1 MNIHTLEIVLT
12 LLAVAVVTIT
22 LFRRFHLPAI
32 LGYLMVGILVGPF
45 GSGLVASSEDTRFLA
60 EFGVVFLLF
69 AIGLEFSLP
78 QMIAMKGMVFGLGGG
93 QVLLTVLL
101 ASGIAWLLGLEPT
114 VAIIVGSI
122 LALSST
128 AIVSKQLSE
137 QVELNTE
144 HGRLGISILLFQ
156 DLAVIPL
163 LVVIPLLAGTTEQG
177 MLSLLLWALLK
188 AALVFAAIMAVG
200 HWLLRPLFHEIA
212 ASRSAELFTLTVL
225 LVTLAAAWLTHE
237 AGLSLALGAFL
248 AGMMLGETQYRHQ
261 IEADIRPFQ
270 DVLLGL
276 FFITVGM
283 RVDLLSLL
291 PILHWVLLLAAGL
304 LLAKFGIILA
314 LVRTIG
320 YPTPTAFRSGLLLAQ
335 GGEFGFVLLDL
346 SLESGLVP
354 GQAGQILFA
363 AIIFSMAVSPFLI
376 RYNASLAKRFCT
388 MRQIGGEHQVMH
400 ELAEEAG
407 HLERHVILCGYGRIG
422 QNLGRMLQQEGFNF
436 VALELDPSVVREARE
451 AGEPVHF
458 GDSARREILDA
469 AGLARASV
477 LVISFA
483 DHHTAMK
490 ILHRIQEAR
499 PQLPVLVR
507 TRDDSHLEE
516 LEAAG
521 ATQVMPEVV
530 EASLMMGG
538 QLLLLLKVP
547 GSRIFKIMREIRE
560 GHYKL
565 LRDFFHGSEALGMGQ
580 DEAFQERLHTVTL
593 PDKAFA
599 VGHSIQDLHLWDWQ
613 VSVTAVRRG
622 GIRGE
627 APAPSTLLQA
637 GDVLILAGTPQHLEH
652 AEGLLLYGH

>member
-1 MNIHTLEIVLT
+1 
-12 LLAVAVVTIT
+12 
-22 LFRRFHLPAI
+22 
-32 LGYLMVGILVGPF
+32 
-45 GSGLVASSEDTRFLA
+45 
-60 EFGVVFLLF
+60 
-69 AIGLEFSLP
+69 
-78 QMIAMKGMVFGLGGG
+78 MIAMKGMVFGLGGS
-93 QVLLTVLL
+93 QVLITALL
-101 ASGIAWLLGLEPT
+101 ATGVAWLLGLAPNAA
-114 VAIIVGSI
+114 VVVGGI

-137 QVELNTE
+137 QVELNTP

-163 LVVIPLLAGTTEQG
+163 LVMIPLLAGGSEQG
-177 MLSLLLWALLK
+177 LWTLLGWALLK
-188 AALVFAAIMAVG
+188 AALVFAAIMAIG

-212 ASRSAELFTLTVL
+212 SARSAELFTLTVL

-276 FFITVGM
+276 FFITVGL

-291 PILHWVLLLAAGL
+291 PILHWVLLLAAAL
-304 LLAKFGIILA
+304 LLIKFGIILG
-314 LVRTIG
+314 LVRAIG
-320 YPTPTAFRSGLLLAQ
+320 QPMSTAFRTGVLLAQ

-346 SLESGLVP
+346 SLQSHLLP

-363 AIIFSMAVSPFLI
+363 AIIISMAISPFMI
-376 RYNASLAKRFCT
+376 RHNGSLANRFCA
-388 MRQIGGEHQVMH
+388 MRNFGDEMQIMH
-400 ELAEEAG
+400 DLAQEAG

-422 QNLGRMLQQEGFNF
+422 QNLGRLLQGEGFGF
-436 VALELDPSVVREARE
+436 VALEMDPSVVREARE
-451 AGEPVHF
+451 AGEPVHY

-477 LVISFA
+477 LVITFE
-483 DHHTAMK
+483 DHQIAMK
-490 ILHRIQEAR
+490 ILHRVKELR
-499 PQLPVLVR
+499 PDLPVLVR
-507 TRDDSHLEE
+507 TRDDCHLEE

-521 ATQVMPEVV
+521 ATQVMPEAV
-530 EASLMMGG
+530 EASLMIGG

-547 GSRIFKIMREIRE
+547 GSRIFKIMRDIRE

-565 LRDFFHGSEALGMGQ
+565 LRDFFHGNEARDMGQ
-580 DEAFQERLHTVTL
+580 EEAFQERLHTVTL
-593 PDKAFA
+593 PAKAFA
-599 VGHSIQDLHLWDWQ
+599 VGHSIEDLHLWDWQ

-627 APAPSTLLQA
+627 APEPSTLLQA
-637 GDVLILAGTPQHLEH
+637 GDVLVLAGTSQHLEH